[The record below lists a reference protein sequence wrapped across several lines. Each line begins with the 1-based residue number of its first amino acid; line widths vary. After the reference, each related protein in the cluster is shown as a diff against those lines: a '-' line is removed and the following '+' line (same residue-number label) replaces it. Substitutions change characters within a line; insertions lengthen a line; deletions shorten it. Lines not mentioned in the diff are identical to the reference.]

1 MLCIQTEETQGTAEM
16 LVTDALSVGLG
27 WEGNPSLVS
36 QESAW
41 KDAVILWMPD
51 ILPGQISPVHFQQ

>member
-1 MLCIQTEETQGTAEM
+1 M
-16 LVTDALSVGLG
+16 LVTAGLSVGLG
-27 WEGNPSLVS
+27 WEGNLSLL

-51 ILPGQISPVHFQQ
+51 ILLGQISPVHFQQ